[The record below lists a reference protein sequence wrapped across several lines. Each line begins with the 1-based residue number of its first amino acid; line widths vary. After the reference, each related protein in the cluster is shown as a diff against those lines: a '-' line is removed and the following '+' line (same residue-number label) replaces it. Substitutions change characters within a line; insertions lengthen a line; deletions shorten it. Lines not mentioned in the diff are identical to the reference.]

1 MSKGE
6 ETRLN
11 ILRNAF
17 GLIYRNSYQ
26 ATSIDDILATT
37 KVTKGA
43 FFHHFSNK
51 EEMGLAMIK
60 EVMMPGM
67 SSSLMIPLAAAK
79 DPIDEIY
86 HMMQMILNDTEHFD
100 VRYGCP
106 AMNLVEEMAPLN
118 SAFKKE
124 LARILNRFRNGLK
137 ANITRAIESGRIR
150 DDHHA
155 DDIAMFIVT
164 GYSGIRNMGKIYG
177 RSCYKS
183 YLLSLKIYLDSL

>member
-51 EEMGLAMIK
+51 EEMGIAMIK

-67 SSSLMIPLAAAK
+67 SSSLMLPLSASK
-79 DPIDEIY
+79 DAIDEIY
-86 HMMQMILNDTEHFD
+86 HMMQIILNDTKHFD

-118 SAFKKE
+118 PVFRKE
-124 LARILNRFRNGLK
+124 LSRILNRFRDGLK
-137 ANITRAIESGRIR
+137 VNISRAVASGRIR
-150 DDHHA
+150 KEHNA

-177 RSCYKS
+177 RNCYKS
-183 YLLSLKIYLDSL
+183 YLHSLKIYLDSL